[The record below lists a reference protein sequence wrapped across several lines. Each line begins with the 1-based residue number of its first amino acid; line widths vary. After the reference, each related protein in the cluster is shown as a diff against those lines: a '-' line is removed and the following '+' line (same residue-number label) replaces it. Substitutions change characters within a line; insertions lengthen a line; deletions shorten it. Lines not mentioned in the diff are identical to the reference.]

1 MQNSKELKSQIR
13 GFIVENFLY
22 GEDNEN
28 LTDEDSFLEFGL
40 IDSTGV
46 LELVAFVETQLG
58 VAIKDAEMVPENL
71 DSVDAIATFV
81 QNKQLGGLAESS

>member
-46 LELVAFVETQLG
+46 LELVAFVETELG
-58 VAIKDAEMVPENL
+58 VAIKDSEMVPENL

-81 QNKQLGGLAESS
+81 TTRQQND

>member
-28 LTDEDSFLEFGL
+28 LSDEDSFLEFGL

-46 LELVAFVETQLG
+46 LELVAFVETELG
-58 VAIKDAEMVPENL
+58 VAIKDSEMVPENL

-81 QNKQLGGLAESS
+81 TTRQQND

>member
-28 LTDEDSFLEFGL
+28 LTDQDSFLEFGL

-58 VAIKDAEMVPENL
+58 VAIKDSEMVPENL
-71 DSVDAIATFV
+71 DSIDAIATFV
-81 QNKQLGGLAESS
+81 TIKQQTG

>member
-22 GEDNEN
+22 GEENEN
-28 LTDEDSFLEFGL
+28 LTDADSFLEFGL

-46 LELVAFVETQLG
+46 LELVAFIEHQLEIT
-58 VAIKDAEMVPENL
+58 IKDSEMIPENL

-81 QNKQLGGLAESS
+81 QTKRQNS

>member
-28 LTDEDSFLEFGL
+28 LTDESSFLEFGL

-46 LELVAFVETQLG
+46 LELVAFVETELG
-58 VAIKDAEMVPENL
+58 VAIKDSEMVPENL
-71 DSVDAIATFV
+71 DSINAIATFV
-81 QNKQLGGLAESS
+81 TTRQQNDQGKRS

>member
-46 LELVAFVETQLG
+46 LELVAFVETELG
-58 VAIKDAEMVPENL
+58 VAIKDSEMVPENL

-81 QNKQLGGLAESS
+81 STRRQND

>member
-46 LELVAFVETQLG
+46 LELVAFVETELG
-58 VAIKDAEMVPENL
+58 VAIKDSELVPENL

-81 QNKQLGGLAESS
+81 TTRQQND

>member
-46 LELVAFVETQLG
+46 LELVAFVEAELG
-58 VAIKDAEMVPENL
+58 VAIKDSEMVPENL

-81 QNKQLGGLAESS
+81 TTRQQND

>member
-46 LELVAFVETQLG
+46 LELVAFVETELG
-58 VAIKDAEMVPENL
+58 VAIKDSEMVPENL
-71 DSVDAIATFV
+71 DSVEAIATFV
-81 QNKQLGGLAESS
+81 STRRQND